1 MFTVTI
7 EDQNGQ
13 VADTFSF
20 DHGSYTIGRLDDCDV
35 VLPSNSVSRQHA
47 RIFIEDGHCYVEDLG
62 SANGVIV
69 DGQRVVQK
77 RNLGTASQIRVGDF
91 YLYLEYQRPSDS
103 NRQDVMSTLFIDSG
117 TEHHK
122 LVRINDSFAGEE
134 FSLSEQE
141 NTIGRTDDNFIL
153 LSDTSISRRHAVI
166 HRRGDVYLAEDRGSS
181 NGTRVNDR
189 DINQPVELA
198 PGDRVE
204 FGNLEFLFV
213 EGDTNINP
221 AEISSSSS
229 SSLSTYAGIAG
240 LLVVGLLMGAAVV
253 FGVIYITS
261 DEGQE
266 EAVVDEAVD
275 PVEAEVQH
283 LLENGENQLGSG
295 NWSAAQDSFEEALAL
310 APEHA
315 EAQRMLQRVS
325 KEREADEKLTRA
337 QELSSEGRHSE
348 ARELLVDL
356 PEDTIAHRR
365 AQSTLS
371 HLNNTISHNLQSQ
384 IRRLLRRDDEDS
396 LVDAHDK
403 ASQIIAVD
411 SDAEGLND
419 LIDQIEGRLDEADVD
434 YEPLQRP

>member
-35 VLPSNSVSRQHA
+35 VLPSNSVSRHHA
-47 RIFIEDGHCYVEDLG
+47 RIFIEDGHCYVEDLE

-117 TEHHK
+117 SEHHK

-153 LSDTSISRRHAVI
+153 LSDTSISRRHAVV
-166 HRRGDVYLAEDRGSS
+166 HRRGDIYLAEDRGSS
-181 NGTRVNDR
+181 NGTRVNGK
-189 DINQPVELA
+189 DINQPVELSS
-198 PGDRVE
+198 GDRVE
-204 FGNLEFLFV
+204 FGNVEFLFV
-213 EGDTNINP
+213 EGDAQINP
-221 AEISSSSS
+221 AEIDSNDSVT
-229 SSLSTYAGIAG
+229 TYAGVAVL
-240 LLVVGLLMGAAVV
+240 LLVGLIMGAAVV
-253 FGVIYITS
+253 FGVIYMM
-261 DEGQE
+261 DEGDE
-266 EAVVDEAVD
+266 EAVAEEAAD
-275 PVEAEVQH
+275 PIETEVNQ
-283 LLENGENQLGSG
+283 LLESGQSQLRAG
-295 NWSAAQDSFEEALAL
+295 NWNAASESFEEALAL

-315 EAQRMLQRVS
+315 EAQGLRDQVAR
-325 KEREADEKLTRA
+325 EREASEDLARA
-337 QELSSEGRHSE
+337 QDLSSEGRHSE
-348 ARELLVDL
+348 ARELLLDL
-356 PEDTIAHRR
+356 PEDTDTHRR
-365 AQSTLS
+365 AQATLD

-384 IRRLLRRDDEDS
+384 VRRLLRRDDEDS
-396 LVDAHDK
+396 LREAHDK
-403 ASQIIAVD
+403 AAEALAVKPG
-411 SDAEGLND
+411 AEGIHD
-419 LIDQIEGRLDEADVD
+419 LIERVEDALDDAGIDH
-434 YEPLQRP
+434 EPIARP